1 MARSPRQLPGH
12 GREGVIAVPVADATP
27 ELPVRRRILLSSFAC
42 SPLWGS
48 EPGVGWQWLLQL
60 ARHHD
65 VVLLTHAYF
74 REHLE
79 PALLKAA
86 IDVEVHYLQ
95 APAFGL
101 HPHRQLNSRLYYT
114 WWQWRARAAARR
126 LIAQRR
132 FDLVHHLTWGTLCFP
147 CFLGGLGVPLV
158 MGPLG
163 GGEAAPL
170 RLFSGLPWRVFAFDL
185 LRTLTLSWVRIDPLA
200 TWGPRRS
207 ALVLCK
213 SGDSLR
219 ALPRSVQ
226 ARAVVVPEI
235 GSPEVDPD
243 HCGVAKVAAVGS
255 GEPRR
260 FRLLF
265 AGRLLGWKGVA
276 IAVGSVGH
284 MVRAGHDV
292 HLSIAG
298 EGPLREHLRVAID
311 RSGLSDRVE
320 LLGQLPRAALLSLYR
335 EADLFLFPS
344 LHDSS
349 GNVVLE
355 ALSRGLP
362 VVCLDLGGP
371 QLYVDNSCG
380 VVVPTAGLDRNGV
393 ELALAATI
401 GDLLSRPAQLEA
413 MSRAALEHAARQ
425 SWGAVVRRAYDLIDA
440 RLGWNGASPVS
451 ATAGRATR

>member
-1 MARSPRQLPGH
+1 MS
-12 GREGVIAVPVADATP
+12 AVPAADATP
-27 ELPVRRRILLSSFAC
+27 EVPARRRILMSSFAC

-60 ARHHD
+60 ARQHE
-65 VVLLTHAYF
+65 VVLVTHAYF
-74 REHLE
+74 RQHLE
-79 PALLKAA
+79 PALRKAG
-86 IDVEVHYLQ
+86 IDVEVHYVQ

-101 HPHRQLNSRLYYT
+101 HPHRQLNSRLFYT
-114 WWQWRARAAARR
+114 WWQWRVRAVARQLVAR
-126 LIAQRR
+126 RR
-132 FDLVHHLTWGTLCFP
+132 FDLIHHLTWGTLRFP

-163 GGEAAPL
+163 GGETAPL

-185 LRTLTLSWVRIDPLA
+185 LRTLSLSLVRIDPLA

-226 ARAVVVPEI
+226 SRAVVVPEI
-235 GSPEVDPD
+235 GSPEVDLG
-243 HCGVAKVAAVGS
+243 HRSAEQAADAGS
-255 GEPRR
+255 GAPRR

-276 IAVGSVGH
+276 IAVGSVDLL
-284 MVRAGHDV
+284 VRRGLDV
-292 HLSIAG
+292 SLDIAG
-298 EGPLREHLRVAID
+298 DGPLRPHLEEEVRRRGLGERV
-311 RSGLSDRVE
+311 R
-320 LLGQLPRAALLSLYR
+320 LLGMVPRTDLFALYGR
-335 EADLFLFPS
+335 ADLFVFPS

-371 QLYVDNSCG
+371 RLYVDEDCG
-380 VVVPTAGLDRNGV
+380 VVVSTAGRSREQV
-393 ELALAATI
+393 EAALADAI
-401 GDLLSRPAQLEA
+401 AGVLAEPGRLQA
-413 MSRAALEHAARQ
+413 MSRSAVVHAARQ
-425 SWGAVVRRAYDLIDA
+425 SWDAVVARAYRVISQH
-440 RLGWNGASPVS
+440 LGWA
-451 ATAGRATR
+451 A